1 MFVIPFSMTIA
12 KHSSYI
18 GDLPDPRKLFEPDC
32 FNFIEQIL
40 QKNDEIKAEV
50 DAEVL
55 MEIEQER
62 AQEEE
67 EDYSEAPSMKK
78 KKHSEVDPIKILRY
92 FDYSRIEVSAEF
104 ITDTKKTE
112 KQL

>member
-1 MFVIPFSMTIA
+1 MTIA

-55 MEIEQER
+55 MEIE
-62 AQEEE
+62 
-67 EDYSEAPSMKK
+67 
-78 KKHSEVDPIKILRY
+78 
-92 FDYSRIEVSAEF
+92 
-104 ITDTKKTE
+104 
-112 KQL
+112 